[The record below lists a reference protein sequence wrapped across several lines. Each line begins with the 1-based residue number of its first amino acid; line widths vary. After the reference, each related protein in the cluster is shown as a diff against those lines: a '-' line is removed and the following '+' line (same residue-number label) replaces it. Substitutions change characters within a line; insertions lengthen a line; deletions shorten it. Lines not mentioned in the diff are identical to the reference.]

1 MKLRLRFSCFFIGG
15 LLCFI
20 VYMGLCIGLLLEY
33 VFPVLGLDNSGD
45 DLVSFFIV
53 FSLPFISGGVFLGL
67 YFVNPMLVMMSL
79 IAKLSAGNYDLSE
92 ADDRLYTQKGKLKRR
107 YSLYREVITNLYNLA
122 LTLEDAQTQ
131 RKKLEEAK
139 ENWIQGISHD
149 LKTPLS
155 YVVGYSALLTNN
167 SYDWSKEEIQSF
179 SNEIYAKGKCIEDLI
194 GDLRLSLHLENT
206 KTKIPLAEEAFD
218 LIPFLQELIADI
230 NNMPNAENYIL
241 DFYTSLDKLFIRADK
256 KLLRRAFQNLLI
268 NSIYHNP
275 VQTQISVIVNNP
287 QDEFICIDFCDNGTG
302 LNENVIEKF
311 CSSKTIFS
319 QGHGL
324 DIVKS
329 IIEAHKG
336 KVSVES
342 NFNQGSQFHIYLPM
356 NNE

>member
-20 VYMGLCIGLLLEY
+20 VYMGLFIGLLLEY
-33 VFPVLGLDNSGD
+33 VFPVFGLDSSGD

-53 FSLPFISGGVFLGL
+53 FFLPFISGGVFLGL
-67 YFVNPMLVMMSL
+67 YFVNPMLFMMSL

-92 ADDRLYTQKGKLKRR
+92 ADDRLYTQKGKLKKR
-107 YSLYREVITNLYNLA
+107 YSLYREVITDLYNLA
-122 LTLEDAQTQ
+122 LALEEAETQ

-155 YVVGYSALLTNN
+155 YVVGYSALLTNAN
-167 SYDWSKEEIQSF
+167 YDWSQKEIQSF
-179 SNEIYAKGKCIEDLI
+179 SKEIYSKGKYIEDLI

-206 KTKIPLAEEAFD
+206 KAKIPLAQETFD
-218 LIPFLQELIADI
+218 LISFLQELIADI
-230 NNMPNAENYIL
+230 TNMPNAENYNL
-241 DFYTSLDKLFIRADK
+241 DFHTSVDKLFIMADK

-268 NSIYHNP
+268 NAIYHNP
-275 VQTQISVIVNNP
+275 VQTQISVRVNNP
-287 QDEFICIDFCDNGTG
+287 QDELVCIDFYDNGTG
-302 LNENVIEKF
+302 LSEKVIEEF
-311 CSSKTIFS
+311 CGTKTIFS
-319 QGHGL
+319 PGHGL

-329 IIEAHKG
+329 IIEAHNG

-342 NFNQGSQFHIYLPM
+342 ELNKGSQFHIYIPM
-356 NNE
+356 NDD

>member
-20 VYMGLCIGLLLEY
+20 VYMGLFIGLLLEY
-33 VFPVLGLDNSGD
+33 VFPFLGLDNSGD

-53 FSLPFISGGVFLGL
+53 FFLPFISGGVFLGL
-67 YFVNPMLVMMSL
+67 YFVNPMLFMMSL

-92 ADDRLYTQKGKLKRR
+92 ADNKLYTQKGKLKKR
-107 YSLYREVITNLYNLA
+107 YFLYREVITDFYNLA
-122 LTLEDAQTQ
+122 LALEEAETQ
-131 RKKLEEAK
+131 RKRLEEAK

-155 YVVGYSALLTNN
+155 YVIGYSALLTNT
-167 SYDWSKEEIQSF
+167 SYDWSQEEIQSF
-179 SNEIYAKGKCIEDLI
+179 SNEIYSKGKCIEDLI

-230 NNMPNAENYIL
+230 ANMPNAENYNL
-241 DFYTSLDKLFIRADK
+241 DFHTSVDELFISADK

-268 NSIYHNP
+268 NAIYHNP
-275 VQTQISVIVNNP
+275 VQSKINVRVNNP
-287 QDEFICIDFCDNGTG
+287 QNELICIDFCDNGTG
-302 LNENVIEKF
+302 LNEKVIEKLYGT
-311 CSSKTIFS
+311 KPIFS
-319 QGHGL
+319 QVHGL
-324 DIVKS
+324 DIVKN

-342 NFNQGSQFHIYLPM
+342 KFKQGSQFHIYLPV